1 MYVEA
6 GRDLYRGG
14 TLGRSNTTNAQFWAT
29 ENPLTPGYA
38 DKYGVDFSK
47 LDYIIKGK
55 LKSGSS
61 FVTRP
66 APGLG
71 NNSGGGIEI
80 VTPPGSVEFDYFYM
94 IGGK

>member
-1 MYVEA
+1 M
-6 GRDLYRGG
+6 
-14 TLGRSNTTNAQFWAT
+14 
-29 ENPLTPGYA
+29 
-38 DKYGVDFSK
+38 DFSK

-80 VTPPGSVEFDYFYM
+80 VTPPGSVEVDYFYM

>member
-6 GRDLYRGG
+6 GGDLYRGG
-14 TLGRSNTTNAQFWAT
+14 TLGRSNTTNAQLWAT

-80 VTPPGSVEFDYFYM
+80 VTPPGSVEVDYFYM